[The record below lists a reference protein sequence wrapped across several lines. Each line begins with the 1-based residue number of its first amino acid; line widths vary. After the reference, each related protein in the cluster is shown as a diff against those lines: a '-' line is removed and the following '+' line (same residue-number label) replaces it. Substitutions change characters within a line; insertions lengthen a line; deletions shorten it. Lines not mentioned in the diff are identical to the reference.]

1 MIDAEI
7 YLSRLITSLQRE
19 YGSRLVYVGLQGS
32 YLRGEAT
39 VDSDIDIMT
48 VIDGL
53 TVSDLDSY
61 RRIISSLEEPDKSC
75 GFICSRTDLAN
86 WNPLEICHLLNT
98 TKDYYGTLSQLIP
111 PYSQDDVRNFTKMS
125 INNLYHEICHRYI
138 HAGREKS
145 AAALPYTYKSV
156 FFILQNL
163 FYLRN
168 GKFIPT
174 KAQLLP
180 LLSGKDRDVLNT
192 CMQMS
197 LGKTYDFEESFDL
210 LFSWC
215 QDTLKSL

>member
-1 MIDAEI
+1 MIDAET

-39 VDSDIDIMT
+39 DDSDIDIMT
-48 VIDGL
+48 VIDRL

-61 RRIISSLEEPDKSC
+61 RRIISSLEEPEKSC
-75 GFICSRTDLAN
+75 GFICSRTDLA
-86 WNPLEICHLLNT
+86 
-98 TKDYYGTLSQLIP
+98 K
-111 PYSQDDVRNFTKMS
+111 
-125 INNLYHEICHRYI
+125 
-138 HAGREKS
+138 
-145 AAALPYTYKSV
+145 
-156 FFILQNL
+156 
-163 FYLRN
+163 
-168 GKFIPT
+168 T

-180 LLSGKDRDVLNT
+180 LLSGKDRKVLNT
-192 CMQMS
+192 CMQMN